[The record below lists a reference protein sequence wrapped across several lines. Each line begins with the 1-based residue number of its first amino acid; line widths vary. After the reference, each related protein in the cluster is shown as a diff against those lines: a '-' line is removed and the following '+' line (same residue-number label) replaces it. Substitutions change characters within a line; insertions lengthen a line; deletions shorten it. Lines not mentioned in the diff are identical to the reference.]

1 LRSFFRFCVI
11 PDNPP
16 MALTQL
22 IAREIAAAGG
32 WLPFDRY
39 MHLALYAPGLG
50 YYARSDRQFGL
61 MPSDDGGA
69 GGDFVTAPEFSPLFA
84 QTLAVQVA
92 EALRA
97 TGSDQIWEFGPGS
110 GALARDLLTTLRTLG
125 QPVARYTLIDVSGAL
140 RARQQATLTAQADT
154 VRWADALPAIMTGV
168 VIGNEVLDA
177 MPVKLLARRA
187 GDDLAD
193 GLWHERGVTL
203 ATSGAAASDSALVWS
218 DRPTELRPPVTIA
231 GDGGYVTEI
240 HPQAR
245 AFIATLA
252 ERLIAGERATG
263 QGGAAFFI
271 DYGFPEA
278 EYWHP
283 QRVMGTL
290 ACHRAHRMDDA
301 PLSAPGEKDITA
313 HVDFTGIALA
323 GQDAGLTVLGYTSQA
338 RLLLNLGLAERMA
351 ASSLSQRANAMK
363 LVAEHEMGELFKVI
377 GFATPGHA
385 WAARGFAQGDR
396 SHRL

>member
-1 LRSFFRFCVI
+1 MVWEPLQQR
-11 PDNPP
+11 
-16 MALTQL
+16 
-22 IAREIAAAGG
+22 IAQEIAAAGG

-50 YYARSDRQFGL
+50 YYARGDQQFGL
-61 MPSDDGGA
+61 LPA
-69 GGDFVTAPEFSPLFA
+69 GPGDAGSDFVTAPELSPLFA
-84 QTLAVQVA
+84 QTLAVQIA
-92 EALRA
+92 QALHA
-97 TGSDQIWEFGPGS
+97 TGSREVWEFGPGS
-110 GALARDLLTTLRTLG
+110 GVLARDLLAALRALG
-125 QPVARYTLIDVSGAL
+125 QPVARYTLVDVSGVL
-140 RARQQATLTAQADT
+140 RARQQATLAAHADT
-154 VRWADALPAIMTGV
+154 VRWADTLPEAMTGV

-177 MPVKLLARRA
+177 MPVKLLARHQA
-187 GDDLAD
+187 HDDASD
-193 GLWHERGVTL
+193 GLWHERGVAL
-203 ATSGAAASDSALVWS
+203 AALNATGTAADPPFIWA
-218 DRPTELRPPVTIA
+218 DRPTALRPPVASA
-231 GDGGYVTEI
+231 GSGSYVTEI
-240 HPQAR
+240 QPQAH

-252 ERLIAGERATG
+252 ERLLAGERATG

-283 QRVMGTL
+283 QRTMGTL

-301 PLSAPGEKDITA
+301 PLIAPGAKDITA

-338 RLLLNLGLAERMA
+338 RFLLNLDLAQRMA
-351 ASSLSQRANAMK
+351 ASDLPRRANAMK
-363 LVAEHEMGELFKVI
+363 LIAEHEMGELFKVI
-377 GFATPGHA
+377 GFATPGHT

>member
-1 LRSFFRFCVI
+1 
-11 PDNPP
+11 
-16 MALTQL
+16 MALRQL

-61 MPSDDGGA
+61 MPAEDDDA
-69 GGDFVTAPEFSPLFA
+69 GGDFVTAPELSSLFA

-92 EALRA
+92 QALRA

-110 GALARDLLTTLRTLG
+110 GVLTRDLLAALRALG
-125 QPVARYTLIDVSGAL
+125 QPVARYTLVDVSGAL
-140 RARQQATLTAQADT
+140 RARQQATLAAQADT
-154 VRWADALPAIMTGV
+154 VRWADTLPAAMTGV

-177 MPVKLLARRA
+177 MPIKLLARRA
-187 GDDLAD
+187 EGDRAD
-193 GLWHERGVTL
+193 GLWSERGVAL
-203 ATSGAAASDSALVWS
+203 ADPGAAASDAAFVWS
-218 DRPTELRPPVTIA
+218 DRPTELRPPVEVA
-231 GDGGYVTEI
+231 GSLEYVTEI

-283 QRVMGTL
+283 QRAMGTL
-290 ACHRAHRMDDA
+290 ACHRAHRMDGD
-301 PLSAPGEKDITA
+301 PLAAPGEKDITA
-313 HVDFTGIALA
+313 HVDFTGVALA
-323 GQDAGLTVLGYTSQA
+323 GQGSGLTVLGYTSQA
-338 RLLLNLGLAERMA
+338 RWLLNLGLAERMA
-351 ASSLSQRANAMK
+351 ASDLPRRANAMK
-363 LVAEHEMGELFKVI
+363 LIAEHEMGELFKVI
-377 GFATPGHA
+377 GFATPGCA